1 MMRPHQAKF
10 KARVTVGS
18 ILLLAACSSSS
29 TAPVPLSA
37 LNGKWIPNTTEVP
50 GLVYEFT
57 LVLQGSDLTGSGQW
71 SVGNSQSGT
80 VSLTG
85 VASTSGVTFDLTL
98 GHDAPGTLP
107 FLVEHFDGK
116 LRSSTRL
123 SGQVTSDA
131 GVSQQTYSKV
141 GQ

>member
-1 MMRPHQAKF
+1 M
-10 KARVTVGS
+10 
-18 ILLLAACSSSS
+18 
-29 TAPVPLSA
+29 
-37 LNGKWIPNTTEVP
+37 TEVP

-57 LVLQGSDLTGSGQW
+57 LALQGSNLTGSGQW
-71 SVGNSQSGT
+71 SVGHSQSGT

-85 VASTSGVTFDLTL
+85 LASTDGVSFDLTL

-107 FLVEHFDGK
+107 FLIEHFDGK
-116 LRSSTRL
+116 LRSSTSL

-131 GVSQQTYSKV
+131 GIRQQTYSKV